1 MKSGL
6 RSLTVLLAIL
16 GIGDL
21 AMVPVMIAAN
31 HHNAGTPPAPAI
43 VLGAIVGVATLAS
56 ALGVAQGRRWGFILA
71 TTCRIVDAASSGMGI
86 LFGPDTFLKA
96 AGGIGFALSVAAI
109 VLLIRLNP
117 RRALRR
123 ATSRA

>member
-6 RSLTVLLAIL
+6 KSLTVLLAIL

-21 AMVPVMIAAN
+21 AMVPFMIAAN
-31 HHNAGTPPAPAI
+31 LHNAGTPPAPAI
-43 VLGAIVGVATLAS
+43 VLGAIVGVATLVS
-56 ALGVAQGRRWGFILA
+56 AFGVAQGRRWGFILA
-71 TTCRIVDAASSGMGI
+71 MTCRILDAASSGLGV
-86 LFGPDTFLKA
+86 LAGPDTFLKVV
-96 AGGIGFALSVAAI
+96 GGIGLALSVAAI

-123 ATSRA
+123 AASRA

>member
-21 AMVPVMIAAN
+21 ALVPVMIAAN
-31 HHNAGTPPAPAI
+31 HHHAGTPPVPAI
-43 VLGAIVGVATLAS
+43 VLGAILGVATLAS

-71 TTCRIVDAASSGMGI
+71 MTCRILDAASSVLGV
-86 LFGPDTFLKA
+86 LAGPDTLLKVVA
-96 AGGIGFALSVAAI
+96 GIGFALSVAAI

-117 RRALRR
+117 RRVLRR
-123 ATSRA
+123 AASQA

>member
-6 RSLTVLLAIL
+6 KSLTVLLAIL

-43 VLGAIVGVATLAS
+43 VLGAILGVATLAS

-71 TTCRIVDAASSGMGI
+71 MICRILDAASSALGV
-86 LFGPDTFLKA
+86 LFGPNTFLNVT
-96 AGGIGFALSVAAI
+96 GGIGFALSAAAI
-109 VLLIRLNP
+109 VQLIRLNP
-117 RRALRR
+117 RRALRHAAAAR
-123 ATSRA
+123 

>member
-6 RSLTVLLAIL
+6 KSLTVLLAIL

-21 AMVPVMIAAN
+21 AMVPFMIAAN
-31 HHNAGTPPAPAI
+31 HHNAGTRRRPRRPRRHRRRRDPGQRVRRGSGPPVGLHPGYDLPDPRRRQ
-43 VLGAIVGVATLAS
+43 LGPGRLA
-56 ALGVAQGRRWGFILA
+56 
-71 TTCRIVDAASSGMGI
+71 
-86 LFGPDTFLKA
+86 GPDTFLKVV
-96 AGGIGFALSVAAI
+96 GGIGLALSVAAI

-123 ATSRA
+123 AASRA

>member
-6 RSLTVLLAIL
+6 KSLTVLLAIL

-43 VLGAIVGVATLAS
+43 VLGAILGVATLAS
-56 ALGVAQGRRWGFILA
+56 ALSVAQGRRWGFILA
-71 TTCRIVDAASSGMGI
+71 MICRILDAASSALGV
-86 LFGPDTFLKA
+86 LSGPNTVLNVT
-96 AGGIGFALSVAAI
+96 GGIGVALSVAAI
-109 VLLIRLNP
+109 VQLIRLNP
-117 RRALRR
+117 RRALRHAPAAR
-123 ATSRA
+123 

>member
-6 RSLTVLLAIL
+6 KSLTVLLAIL

-43 VLGAIVGVATLAS
+43 VLGAILGVATLAS

-71 TTCRIVDAASSGMGI
+71 MICRILDAASSALGV
-86 LFGPDTFLKA
+86 LSGPNTVLNVT
-96 AGGIGFALSVAAI
+96 GGIGVALSVAAI
-109 VLLIRLNP
+109 VQLIRLNP
-117 RRALRR
+117 RRALRHAPAAR
-123 ATSRA
+123 